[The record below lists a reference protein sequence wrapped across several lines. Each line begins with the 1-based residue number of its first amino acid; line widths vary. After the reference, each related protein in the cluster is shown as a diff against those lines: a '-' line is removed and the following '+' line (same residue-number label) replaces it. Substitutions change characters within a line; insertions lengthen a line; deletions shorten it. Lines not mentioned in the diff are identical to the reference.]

1 MAADVV
7 CVLDATLTQV
17 FERARPIKA
26 VVKQEAKPM
35 EHPLE
40 TGAVVTD
47 HRIVLPTEIELSMVL
62 SSEDYRATFR
72 QIQDLFGK
80 GELLTVQTR
89 ADSYRNM
96 TIVGM
101 PHEETTD
108 QFDALTVALTL
119 KEVVYV
125 EAQFSDLKVA
135 RANDSNTA
143 KRGEQRPQT
152 APVTERKGSILSGMF
167 K

>member
-7 CVLDATLTQV
+7 CVLDASLTQV
-17 FERARPIKA
+17 FERARPVKA
-26 VVKQEAKPM
+26 TVREEAKAM

-47 HRIVLPTEIELSMVL
+47 HRIVLPVEIELSMVL
-62 SSEDYRATFR
+62 TSEDVAGTFR
-72 QIQDLFGK
+72 QIRDLFTK

-96 TIVGM
+96 TITAM
-101 PHEETTD
+101 PHEETPD
-108 QFDALTVALTL
+108 QFDALTVGLTL

-125 EAQFSDLKVA
+125 EAQFTEMKVA
-135 RANDSNTA
+135 KPADGKTV
-143 KRGEQRPQT
+143 KRGEQRPTT
-152 APVTERKGSILSGMF
+152 AAPTERKGSILSGLF